1 MTADFTLRRATAE
14 DAEALARGAVEG
26 VSLYGEFAP
35 GWTLNMHMG
44 HQYVANTPGFSYA
57 DWKLGMTR
65 AFSHGYSVALGY
77 YDTNAKRIAY
87 TNAYGHF
94 VGRATGVLTLSKAF

>member
-1 MTADFTLRRATAE
+1 VAEVFALVHQPVRLRRQQAQRLPRPVLE
-14 DAEALARGAVEG
+14 YRVQPRLD
-26 VSLYGEFAP
+26 P
-35 GWTLNMHMG
+35 QHPPG
-44 HQYVANTPGFSYA
+44 HQRVANTPGFSYA
-57 DWKLGMTR
+57 DWKLGVTR

-77 YDTNAKRIAY
+77 YDTNAKRTAY